1 LKGKIV
7 ASIDKGKKAGRPP
20 RSFGVMQQKW
30 GIVLTVVLFVLCGFD
45 EIAGAKE
52 SYTDEAGR
60 VIYTIDDDGIVS
72 MFENSPTDLTISVTR
87 GTREQMQPQITDVN
101 PDAIPAGAHA
111 VLRLKGKNL
120 VGATVKMSMAGIEV
134 GAYAGKPGVLDL
146 PVRVS
151 ATVPPGEVIVEVT
164 TPIGSTK
171 TSVTI
176 KELQFGSGSAIRNR
190 SEKQIV
196 ATSAPTSCPEG
207 MVGVPA
213 ERGGYC
219 IDIDRTFRGDVRGA
233 ERSCA
238 ASGKRLCSAS
248 EWQQACVLAAA
259 GKFLL
264 KNMIGAWE
272 WTGSQTLKDT
282 PGSSGA
288 DYGGTGDLQSIL
300 MGQTD
305 CKTERTYQTWRNENI
320 AGRCCK

>member
-1 LKGKIV
+1 
-7 ASIDKGKKAGRPP
+7 
-20 RSFGVMQQKW
+20 MQQKW
-30 GIVLTVVLFVLCGFD
+30 GIVLTVVLFVLCGLD
-45 EIAGAKE
+45 DIVGAKE
-52 SYTDEAGR
+52 SYKDEAGR
-60 VIYTIDDDGIVS
+60 VIYTIDDEGIVS

-87 GTREQMQPQITDVN
+87 GTREQMQPQIIEVT

-120 VGATVKMSMAGIEV
+120 VGATVKMSVAGIEV
-134 GAYAGKPGVLDL
+134 GAYAGKPSALDL
-146 PVRVS
+146 PVRVP

-176 KELQFGSGSAIRNR
+176 KEFQFGSGSARRDR
-190 SEKQIV
+190 SEKQTV

-207 MVGVPA
+207 MVGVAA

-219 IDIDRTFRGDVRGA
+219 IDMDRTFRGDLRRA

-238 ASGKRLCSAS
+238 ASGKRLCSVS
-248 EWQQACVLAAA
+248 EWQQACVLTAA
-259 GKFLL
+259 GKLLL
-264 KNMIGAWE
+264 KNMIGDWE
-272 WTGSQTLKDT
+272 WTGSQALKYT
-282 PGSSGA
+282 PGGSGP
-288 DYGGTGDLQSIL
+288 DYGVTSELQSIL

-305 CKTERTYQTWRNENI
+305 CKTERNYQTWRSESI